1 MAVDRRRKRD
11 PAVSEATNL
20 IVKKCRLGRGSIG
33 ADLAPRRCEVA
44 AQFQWLG
51 DNLAA
56 YFLAPIHTSKA
67 ILLILAKTRVEAM
80 RDSASVGQGLGN
92 LHRLVQGLD
101 GRLIHQGSLP
111 PPGMVIPAARR
122 SRSHPES
129 PCGTGRAPRCC
140 QSVGCWFATP
150 TKSAIRKPSPVPTSP
165 SSQPTSSP
173 YTSADGRPKSRS
185 PKRTLIWASRHSA
198 NRPTKRSLETRRHFS
213 GSTASSRC
221 EPVIFSPT

>member
-80 RDSASVGQGLGN
+80 RDSASVGQGLG
-92 LHRLVQGLD
+92 
-101 GRLIHQGSLP
+101 
-111 PPGMVIPAARR
+111 
-122 SRSHPES
+122 
-129 PCGTGRAPRCC
+129 
-140 QSVGCWFATP
+140 
-150 TKSAIRKPSPVPTSP
+150 KPTSP
-165 SSQPTSSP
+165 RPRPRWSSHPSRIFASAWYGHTGGKALKITSGIALRYRPGTAVLPVRWVLVRDPDEKRDPQAFSSTDIAIEP
-173 YTSADGRPKSRS
+173 ADIIALYVRRWQ
-185 PKRTLIWASRHSA
+185 TEVTFA
-198 NRPTKRSLETRRHFS
+198 ETHAHL
-213 GSTASSRC
+213 GVETQC
-221 EPVIFSPT
+221 Q